1 MPIDDQG
8 LARGLQRLRAI
19 ATDTRHDGLAG
30 ALQDVVAATAAVF
43 GVDGVALSLLD
54 EQDVLR
60 WVAASDPA
68 VELVERAQL
77 ELGEGPCLEAVASD
91 RVVATADLAGDGRWS
106 RTGTIAR
113 HHRLR
118 AVLAAPI
125 RVDEVPMGSLS
136 LYAREVRRWSGADL
150 QAVEA
155 YAAVVADL
163 LVAELDREERGEAVG
178 QLEHAL
184 LSRVL
189 VEQAKGVLMARL
201 GLGSRPA
208 FEHLRRQAREQR
220 RKLDEVARE
229 VLATTQLDQA
239 GVGMAD
245 AEDDWR
251 RRPRADR
258 RRHPGPEGEPVTRL
272 TLLAAVTD
280 AALADLDLDG
290 VLVEVLEQVRA
301 VLEVDQATVLLL
313 TGDGQELE
321 VRASVGRLDD
331 KIRRGMR
338 VALGAGVAG
347 RIAAVGAGLLVEDL
361 DEVDLANTVLR
372 DAGLRCAA
380 GVPLLARGRLLGV
393 LHVGTRVPNGVGLD
407 TLERLGVVAEP
418 LALAIEHARRFQAGR
433 ATGQVARADRRARTA
448 VEGRQGTAADRRPPA
463 G

>member
-1 MPIDDQG
+1 MPIDHQG
-8 LARGLQRLRAI
+8 LARGLQRLRAV
-19 ATDTRHDGLAG
+19 ATETRHDGLAG

-43 GVDGVALSLLD
+43 GVDGAALSLLD
-54 EQDVLR
+54 EQGELR
-60 WVAASDPA
+60 WVAASDAA

-77 ELGEGPCLEAVASD
+77 DLGEGPCLEAVASD
-91 RVVATADLAGDGRWS
+91 RVVATADLAGDGRWP
-106 RTGTIAR
+106 RTSTIAR
-113 HHRLR
+113 QHRLR

-125 RVDEVPMGSLS
+125 VLDEVPMGSLS
-136 LYAREVRRWSGADL
+136 LYASEVRRWSQADL
-150 QAVEA
+150 QAAEA

-163 LVAELDREERGEAVG
+163 LVAELDREERSQVVG

-201 GLGSRPA
+201 GVGSRPA
-208 FEHLRRQAREQR
+208 FERLRRQAREQR
-220 RKLDEVARE
+220 RRLDEVARD
-229 VLATTQLDQA
+229 VVAATQRDRA
-239 GVGMAD
+239 GDAD
-245 AEDDWR
+245 DDWR
-251 RRPRADR
+251 RRPR
-258 RRHPGPEGEPVTRL
+258 HPGPAGEPVTRL

-301 VLEVDQATVLLL
+301 VLGVDQATVLLL

-321 VRASVGRLDD
+321 VRASVGRVED
-331 KIRRGMR
+331 KLGRGVR
-338 VALGAGVAG
+338 VALGTGVAG

-361 DEVDLANTVLR
+361 DEVGLANPVLR

-393 LHVGTRVPNGVGLD
+393 LHVGTRAPNGVGLD

-418 LALAIEHARRFQAGR
+418 LALAIEHARRFA
-433 ATGQVARADRRARTA
+433 AR
-448 VEGRQGTAADRRPPA
+448 RRPPA

>member
-8 LARGLQRLRAI
+8 LARGLSRLRSI
-19 ATDTRHDGLAG
+19 ATETKHEGLAG
-30 ALQDVVAATAAVF
+30 ALQDVVTATAAVF
-43 GVDGVALSLLD
+43 GVDGVTLSLLD
-54 EQDVLR
+54 EQDELR
-60 WVAASDPA
+60 WVAASDPT

-77 ELGEGPCLEAVASD
+77 EVGEVPCLAVVAGD
-91 RVVATADLAGDGRWS
+91 RLVATADLAGDGRWP
-106 RTGTIAR
+106 RTSTIAR

-125 RVDEVPMGSLS
+125 VLDDVPMGSLS
-136 LYAREVRRWSGADL
+136 LYAREVRRWSEADL

-201 GLGSRPA
+201 GLASRPA
-208 FEHLRRQAREQR
+208 FERLRRQAREQR

-229 VLATTQLDQA
+229 VVATTQLDQA
-239 GVGMAD
+239 GAD
-245 AEDDWR
+245 GPQDEWR

-258 RRHPGPEGEPVTRL
+258 RRYPGPPGEPVTRL

-321 VRASVGRLDD
+321 VGASVGRFED
-331 KIRRGMR
+331 KIRRGSR
-338 VALGAGVAG
+338 VAVGTGVAG

-393 LHVGTRVPNGVGLD
+393 LHVATRVPNGVGLD

-433 ATGQVARADRRARTA
+433 GD
-448 VEGRQGTAADRRPPA
+448 AARRPPA